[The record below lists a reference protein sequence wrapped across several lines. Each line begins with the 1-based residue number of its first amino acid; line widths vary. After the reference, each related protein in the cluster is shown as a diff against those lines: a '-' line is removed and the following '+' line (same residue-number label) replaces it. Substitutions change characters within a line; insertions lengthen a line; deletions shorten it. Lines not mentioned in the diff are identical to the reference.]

1 MKLVRRI
8 VATGAVAAA
17 CVATVIATG
26 LAGSHD
32 ASATASVADGEP
44 GYAVEDFNY
53 PQADKIKDEQGIVL
67 KRGDGHITLAACGSR
82 TGLLE
87 VYTRANQIVCFSVT
101 GPSGYLSLELPSVY
115 GVKGAAG
122 VDADLTLR
130 APDETVQEVTV
141 PENSFEPVGESID
154 PSGRSHVLVEIRT
167 SA

>member
-1 MKLVRRI
+1 MKLARRI
-8 VATGAVAAA
+8 IATGAVAAA
-17 CVATVIATG
+17 CGATVIATG
-26 LAGSHD
+26 LVGPHD
-32 ASATASVADGEP
+32 ASAAATVAGEEP

-67 KRGDGHITLAACGSR
+67 KRGDGHITLAPCGSQ

-101 GPSGYLSLELPSVY
+101 GPTGYLSLEIPSVY

-122 VDADLTLR
+122 VEADVTLR
-130 APDETVQEVTV
+130 APDEAVQEVTV

-154 PSGRSHVLVEIRT
+154 PNGRSHILVEIRT

>member
-1 MKLVRRI
+1 MNLARRI
-8 VATGAVAAA
+8 IATGAVAAA

-67 KRGDGHITLAACGSR
+67 KRGDGHIALAACGSR

-101 GPSGYLSLELPSVY
+101 GPSGYLSLEIPSVY

-130 APDETVQEVTV
+130 APDQTVQEVTV

-154 PSGRSHVLVEIRT
+154 PSGRSHILVEIRT